1 MKPYALV
8 PAHGAEGT
16 FSLSKDL
23 AHDKA
28 ERAGGRVIPLEFDLR
43 VVVDKYFELRGYA
56 EPNAA
61 QALLFL
67 FSEIGELSDRF
78 LHGQA
83 QWVRND
89 PENKNGG
96 TQQEVDNLPE
106 GYDCLLCDHDNLNAA
121 RNWGKTGSYRW
132 GC

>member
-1 MKPYALV
+1 MKLYILV

-16 FSLSKDL
+16 FSLSEDF

-28 ERAGGRVIPLEFDLR
+28 ESAGGRVIPFEFDLR

-96 TQQEVDNLPE
+96 TPQEVYNLKR
-106 GYDCLLCDHDNLNAA
+106 L
-121 RNWGKTGSYRW
+121 
-132 GC
+132 